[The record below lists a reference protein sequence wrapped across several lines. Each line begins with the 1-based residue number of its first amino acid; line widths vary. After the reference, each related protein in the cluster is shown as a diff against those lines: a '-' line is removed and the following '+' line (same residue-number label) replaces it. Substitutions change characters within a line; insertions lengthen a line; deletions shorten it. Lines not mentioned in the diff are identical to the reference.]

1 MANFEIQYVTPD
13 GTTNTTKIQS
23 GNRRNAELMFRS
35 MAQTNG
41 WKDYVF
47 VHASPE
53 KLAGDVARVRVTVRV
68 NGQDGTQT
76 RWLIVQGGSTTK
88 TVRRAI
94 NAYIPADVPYQLVS
108 WMKWSNFKKSFG
120 KATRWADYVE
130 TGKPVLAS
138 EVPFDLSP
146 GPVNTTPA
154 TIADPTPTVPTTP
167 QVADTRTRKM
177 VDVRSLL
184 RVGRNVPEHV
194 LEQIVN
200 KWTPQIQADI
210 DTVEQAIARAVG
222 QVVP

>member
-1 MANFEIQYVTPD
+1 MANFEIQYVAPD

-76 RWLIVQGGSTTK
+76 RWLIVQGGSSTK

-94 NAYIPADVPYQLVS
+94 SAHIPAEVPYQLVS

-138 EVPFDLSP
+138 EVPFDLNP
-146 GPVNTTPA
+146 GPVDAAPVK
-154 TIADPTPTVPTTP
+154 IAVPTPTV
-167 QVADTRTRKM
+167 QAADTHTRTKT

-194 LEQIVN
+194 LEQIVS

-222 QVVP
+222 QVIA